1 MFSYFIS
8 MSLPKIRL
16 WHGLLLLPIVVIGGL
31 GYRQKTLAAKPCL
44 IGPGARCVGA
54 DLSAQDL
61 RRANLQGADLRR
73 ARLVGTVLKDANL
86 SGARLDEAELIGA
99 DLEQANLR
107 GASLRKALCLSC
119 DLEEA
124 QLLGADLGGADMSG
138 VDMENASLRFA
149 KLQQTKLLGSDLES
163 ADLRGAI
170 ATGADFKGAN
180 LGRARLSDANLSQAR
195 LQAVDLTSARLDRAS
210 LAGSNLRKAR
220 LGVRVVSSGEE
231 GSVYGIPSP
240 NPCFPMPSCKPAD
253 ASSKMTSDDIGV
265 GALLVD
271 TDLTGADLTNADLN
285 GVVMLRGSLKM
296 ANLEGAD
303 TKRALLV
310 DVPVKGTV
318 CPDGRMTNGRCVGL
332 QIPAAGPERDQALAR
347 VAWLQSLPWPW
358 D

>member
-1 MFSYFIS
+1 

-16 WHGLLLLPIVVIGGL
+16 WHGLLLLLIVAIGGL

-73 ARLVGTVLKDANL
+73 ARLVGTVLEDANL

-107 GASLRKALCLSC
+107 GASLRKAHCLSC

-124 QLLGADLGGADMSG
+124 QLWGADLGAADLSGADMESAG
-138 VDMENASLRFA
+138 LRFA
-149 KLQQTKLLGSDLES
+149 KLQKTKLLGSDLES
-163 ADLRGAI
+163 ADLQGAD
-170 ATGADFKGAN
+170 ATGADFTGAN
-180 LGRARLSDANLSQAR
+180 LGRARLSAANLNGAR
-195 LQAVDLTSARLDRAS
+195 LQAVDLASARLDRTTFVKA
-210 LAGSNLRKAR
+210 NLSKAR
-220 LGVRVVSSGEE
+220 LGIRVVRSGEE
-231 GSVYGIPSP
+231 GGVDGMASP

-253 ASSKMTSDDIGV
+253 AFSEMTRDDTGV

-285 GVVMLRGSLKM
+285 GVVMLRGSLQM
-296 ANLEGAD
+296 ANLEGAY
-303 TKRALLV
+303 TKRARLV
-310 DVPVKGTV
+310 DVPVKRTV
-318 CPDGRMTNGRCVGL
+318 CPDGRITNGRCTGL
-332 QIPAAGPERDQALAR
+332 QIPAAGPERQGALAR